1 MEDRIPTPGQEG
13 RVLITPEDGS
23 APYYATIE
31 MADNP
36 TQAGTPLNKETL
48 LQDSTEKEIFGD
60 IADRTVDE
68 AFMGIMGKIALIMQ
82 NVASMTLTVTD
93 MAGTPLQG
101 VYVSGIFDE
110 DGNAV
115 ATNAS
120 GQIVGYVAEGTTN
133 LSVSGYADIINYSE
147 QFEAVKGQSY
157 TKTIAVTTRNFLKIT
172 STQNVRFSGNVDR
185 VDVTAV
191 GGGGSAGEAHSGSGT
206 YGATGGSG
214 GGGFCV
220 VEEDVT
226 FTPNT
231 NYSAVVGAGGNN
243 SAGGTSSF
251 LGVSAAGGARGEDAE
266 NGPSYPSG
274 GSGGA
279 GNGNGGNGVSGDPN
293 QQGGSRRGN
302 NGTAGSVSG
311 YSSFT
316 ETVAYGGGGGS
327 GGVGGDPGTG
337 AVYGGD
343 GGDMYISGNYDEING
358 KNGTD
363 GFGGGAGSGSFGA
376 SDYGSGYDYY
386 IGNPGRGGSGCI
398 AIRMHLK
405 SAA

>member
-1 MEDRIPTPGQEG
+1 MQDRIPTPGQEG

-23 APYYATIE
+23 APFYATVE

-48 LQDSTEKEIFGD
+48 LQDGTEAEIFGD
-60 IADRTVDE
+60 TANRTVDE

-93 MAGTPLQG
+93 TAGTPLQG

-120 GQIVGYVAEGTTN
+120 GQIAGYVAEGTTN
-133 LSVSGYADIINYSE
+133 LSVSGYADIANYSE

-157 TKTIAVTTRNFLKIT
+157 TKTIAVTTRNFLKMT
-172 STQNVRFSGNVDR
+172 STQSVRFSGNVEQ

-191 GGGGSAGEAHSGSGT
+191 GGGGGAAESANGSGT
-206 YGATGGSG
+206 TGVTGGAG
-214 GGGFCV
+214 GGGYCV

-231 NYSAVVGAGGNN
+231 SYSAVVGAGGNK
-243 SAGGTSSF
+243 SDGGTSSF
-251 LGVSAAGGARGEDAE
+251 LGVSAAGGKKGEEGYAW
-266 NGPSYPSG
+266 GASPYG
-274 GSGGA
+274 GTGGA
-279 GNGNGGNGVSGDPN
+279 GNGKGGNGVSGDAN
-293 QQGGSRRGN
+293 ASAYQRNGN
-302 NGTAGSVSG
+302 DGVAGTVAG

-316 ETVAYGGGGGS
+316 ETVVYGGGGGT
-327 GGVGGDPGTG
+327 GNVGPQTEPGNG
-337 AVYGGD
+337 AGYGGD
-343 GGDMYISGNYDEING
+343 GGQARNRPGGNG
-358 KNGTD
+358 HNGTD
-363 GFGGGAGSGSFGA
+363 GFGGGAGSGGFSAIQDETEGNV
-376 SDYGSGYDYY
+376 YY